1 MKEEP
6 AEPKHIMV
14 VDDDDQVRI
23 LISHLLKRE
32 GYHPINAANG
42 QDALEYL
49 RRSPALPDLI
59 LLDLR
64 MPVMDGWQFRTIQ
77 KADPRLAAIPVVVIT
92 TLDTVEN
99 DVQSI
104 QAAAYCR
111 KPVDAAILVKTIR
124 DHCG

>member
-1 MKEEP
+1 MTEEHT
-6 AEPKHIMV
+6 EPKRIMV
-14 VDDDDQVRI
+14 IDDDDQVRI

-42 QDALEYL
+42 QDAIEYL
-49 RRSPALPDLI
+49 RRNPTLPNLI

-77 KADPRLAAIPVVVIT
+77 RADPRLANIPVVIIT
-92 TLDTVEN
+92 MLDTVEN
-99 DVQSI
+99 DVQSV

-111 KPVDAAILVKTIR
+111 KPIDAAILIKTVR
-124 DHCG
+124 DHCD